1 MQIAVESGLKKFHKF
16 AHRIIVKHLALL
28 VNRILILPI
37 TRSARFDAIALA
49 EIDTDLLV

>member
-1 MQIAVESGLKKFHKF
+1 MLP
-16 AHRIIVKHLALL
+16 KHLPLL

-49 EIDTDLLV
+49 EIDTDLLM

>member
-1 MQIAVESGLKKFHKF
+1 MLNNSACVLIRYKSSHHMRL
-16 AHRIIVKHLALL
+16 KHLALL

-37 TRSARFDAIALA
+37 TRSACFDAIALA